1 MERPIYRHSANTSGG
16 DLMANIAEMV
26 KELQQE
32 RDRLNQAIA
41 ALAPLA
47 GTNRTSFPRG
57 ESSGPRRTLSAAAR
71 RKVSLAQKARWAKLR
86 AENSA
91 KAKTSS
97 TMNTGKRTMSA
108 AGLARIRAA
117 NKARWA
123 KWRAQHKK
131 AA

>member
-1 MERPIYRHSANTSGG
+1 MERPIYRHSANTSGV
-16 DLMANIAEMV
+16 DLMANITEIV

-32 RDRLNQAIA
+32 RDRLDQAIG

-47 GTNRTSFPRG
+47 GMSKTSSVRG
-57 ESSGPRRTLSAAAR
+57 GAGGPRRTLSAAAR
-71 RKVSLAQKARWAKLR
+71 RKVSLAQKARWARLR

-91 KAKTSS
+91 KGQPS
-97 TMNTGKRTMSA
+97 TVNPGKRTMSA

-117 NKARWA
+117 NKARWT
-123 KWRAQHKK
+123 KWRAVQKK

>member
-1 MERPIYRHSANTSGG
+1 
-16 DLMANIAEMV
+16 MANIAEMV
-26 KELQQE
+26 KQLQQE

-86 AENSA
+86 SENSA

-97 TMNTGKRTMSA
+97 TMNTGKRPMSA

>member
-1 MERPIYRHSANTSGG
+1 
-16 DLMANIAEMV
+16 MANIAEMV

-47 GTNRTSFPRG
+47 GTNRTSSARG
-57 ESSGPRRTLSAAAR
+57 GASEPRRTMSEAAR

-86 AENSA
+86 AQNSA
-91 KAKTSS
+91 KGQSS
-97 TMNTGKRTMSA
+97 AVNPGRRAVSA

-123 KWRAQHKK
+123 KWRAAQKK

>member
-1 MERPIYRHSANTSGG
+1 
-16 DLMANIAEMV
+16 MANIAEMV

-47 GTNRTSFPRG
+47 GTNRTMSARG

-86 AENSA
+86 SENSA
-91 KAKTSS
+91 KAKTG
-97 TMNTGKRTMSA
+97 MNTGKRTTTA
-108 AGLARIRAA
+108 AGLARTRVA
-117 NKARWA
+117 NNAPCA
-123 KWRAQHKK
+123 KWRATRKS
-131 AA
+131 

>member
-1 MERPIYRHSANTSGG
+1 
-16 DLMANIAEMV
+16 MANIAEMV

-86 AENSA
+86 SENSA

-97 TMNTGKRTMSA
+97 TLNTGKRPMSA
-108 AGLARIRAA
+108 AGQSGERSIRRRHR
-117 NKARWA
+117 NE
-123 KWRAQHKK
+123 
-131 AA
+131 

>member
-1 MERPIYRHSANTSGG
+1 
-16 DLMANIAEMV
+16 MANIAEMV

-32 RDRLNQAIA
+32 RDRMDQAIA

-47 GTNRTSFPRG
+47 AMTRSSSARG
-57 ESSGPRRTLSAAAR
+57 GAKGPHRTLSAAAR

-86 AENSA
+86 SENSA

-97 TMNTGKRTMSA
+97 AVNKRTMSA

-123 KWRAQHKK
+123 RWRAQQKK

>member
-1 MERPIYRHSANTSGG
+1 
-16 DLMANIAEMV
+16 MANIAEMV

-32 RDRLNQAIA
+32 RDRMDQAIA

-47 GTNRTSFPRG
+47 AMTRSSSARG
-57 ESSGPRRTLSAAAR
+57 GAKGPHRTLSAAAR

-86 AENSA
+86 SENSA

-97 TMNTGKRTMSA
+97 AVNTGKRTMSA

-123 KWRAQHKK
+123 RWRAQQKK